1 MKQPERK
8 KPPVKAAILSQN
20 VAKKAPPRKAIVT
33 DHEAS
38 ERSEPRKVPPA
49 RKKAAPAEIMTKKAP
64 PRKPPVKKSAQLC
77 TAITQLCSDVR
88 ADDIADIRYSRSSE
102 DKPTAPLLDNEN
114 GNWDDF
120 VETFATPADP
130 FDSSRDYGYMK
141 NGQHFNPMIPVTTKN
156 YQGYIV
162 PRCKGMRSNK
172 ALTRQQHIALDY
184 DKLPIGTLDTLRSKL
199 GGVAHIVYTTASHL
213 SKNKDGLECFRLVVP
228 MDQHVETTREMVA
241 VRVALADVLARQC
254 PALVVDR
261 ASFTPSQPMYLP
273 VYGSK
278 VFVSGGR
285 SQSTSKLMAHFGAA
299 GLSVHVAQKKEGAHV
314 PEGIDQIFQPVMDLL
329 VEWGATSRDDSG
341 RMLLQANDDHAEQYS
356 SESKDD
362 DFAFMFPMDGIA
374 EVFNVAFIHGS
385 DLDEMDQWKRHNPK
399 RKNESV
405 GAYMERR
412 RLAGIQYAIDACAP
426 DEKARRKMTVLMDST
441 IEAHKS
447 TILQSADEGDLAFGD
462 DEEPAR
468 GTTAQQ
474 KQAQA
479 IANAIR
485 DVKSADELDDEASD
499 ATYELKL
506 MEDEEAPALLL
517 AAEWLS
523 KPALCGCVLA
533 WDNFRSDVV
542 FKPYGKY
549 AHTFDRMIR
558 TQQAGMGGW
567 YEVTDDLITKLRLAL
582 ANALPD
588 CTLTKADVSA
598 LCDHQAK
605 ENPVDT
611 AQEWAQSLEWDGV
624 PRVDRFFVDYLG
636 AEDTPYTRAAARSF
650 WSGAGGRLVKPGTK
664 QDQTIILVGK
674 QGIAKSTAIDA
685 MVPDVN
691 WSGAI
696 NFDMAEAERIR
707 RMRGKLVLELSEMA
721 GFTGKKRDAIKT
733 FMTATTDEMVRKY
746 KERSERTPRRAVFVG
761 TSNESEI
768 LHDSTGERRWLPIKA
783 TRGDKA
789 GIEAVRDQLWAEGI
803 ALFNKH
809 GVLWQEAQ
817 ELAAPEHEQFKESDT
832 WEEAIDE
839 YIAEQVEEWNGVIA
853 TADIL
858 IGKIGLPLERI
869 GRADEMRIGKILRSK
884 GYVNKLLR
892 VAGKPVRRWVKE

>member
-8 KPPVKAAILSQN
+8 KPPVTAANSSN
-20 VAKKAPPRKAIVT
+20 SAAKKAPPRKAITT
-33 DHEAS
+33 DHEV
-38 ERSEPRKVPPA
+38 SEPRKAPPA
-49 RKKAAPAEIMTKKAP
+49 RKKAAPAKIMTKKAP
-64 PRKPPVKKSAQLC
+64 PRKPPVKKSAALC
-77 TAITQLCSDVR
+77 ATVAELTGDVM
-88 ADDIADIRYSRSSE
+88 ADDIPDIRYSRSSE
-102 DKPTAPLLDNEN
+102 DKPTAPLLDSEN

-120 VETFATPADP
+120 VETFASPADP
-130 FDSSRDYGYMK
+130 FDPNRDYGYVK
-141 NGQHFNPMIPVTTKN
+141 NGQHFNPMIPVTAKN
-156 YQGYIV
+156 YRGYIV

-184 DKLPIGTLDTLRSKL
+184 DKLPIGTLDTLRSVL

-213 SKNKDGLECFRLVVP
+213 SKKKDGLECFRLVVP
-228 MDQHVETTREMVA
+228 MDQPVDTTREMVA
-241 VRVALADVLARQC
+241 VRVALADVLARQI

-273 VYGSK
+273 VAGSK
-278 VFVSGGR
+278 VWHCAGR
-285 SQSTSKLMAHFGAA
+285 SQSTGKLLAHFTAA

-314 PEGIDQIFQPVMDLL
+314 PEGIDQIFQPVMDMLI
-329 VEWGATSRDDSG
+329 EWGATSRDDSG
-341 RMLLQANDDHAEQYS
+341 RMLLQANEEHAEQYS
-356 SESKDD
+356 SDSKED

-426 DEKARRKMTVLMDST
+426 DEKSRRKMTVLMDST

-447 TILQSADEGDLAFGD
+447 TILESASADDLAFD

-468 GTTAQQ
+468 GKTAQQ

-479 IANAIR
+479 IVNAVKQ
-485 DVKSADELDDEASD
+485 VKSAEELDDEASD

-506 MEDEEAPALLL
+506 MEDDEAPALLL
-517 AAEWLS
+517 AEEWLS

-549 AHTFDRMIR
+549 GHLFDRMIR
-558 TQQAGMGGW
+558 TQQAGIGGW
-567 YEVTDDLITKLRLAL
+567 YELTDDFITKMRLAL
-582 ANALPD
+582 AKALPE
-588 CTLTKADVSA
+588 CVLQQADMSR

-605 ENPVDT
+605 ETPIDT
-611 AQEWAQSLEWDGV
+611 ALEWAETLQWDGV

-650 WSGAGGRLVKPGTK
+650 WSGAGGRLIKPGTK

-696 NFDMAEAERIR
+696 NFDMSEAERIR

-746 KERSERTPRRAVFVG
+746 KERSERTPRRAVFIG

-817 ELAAPEHEQFKESDT
+817 ELAAPEHENFKESDT

-839 YIAEQVEEWNGVIA
+839 YIAEQVEDWNGLIA

-858 IGKIGLPLERI
+858 IGKIGMPLERI
-869 GRADEMRIGKILRSK
+869 SKADEMRIAKIMRAK
-884 GYVNKLLR
+884 GYDNKLLR
-892 VAGKPVRRWVKE
+892 VAGKPVRRWVKA